1 MKKKLQKFGIIL
13 GIMSIFGN
21 NKKHNDKFLKE
32 FRNRIMMKILS
43 IIPTSLDSSV
53 LAGGGLNFQPHL
65 FIVACH
71 YTIFVPCK
79 ALLLLLLLSLGPCH
93 IQPSTYTNATTP

>member
-43 IIPTSLDSSV
+43 IIPTSLINGDKFHEANTHAITSTN
-53 LAGGGLNFQPHL
+53 GLCQERWH
-65 FIVACH
+65 
-71 YTIFVPCK
+71 
-79 ALLLLLLLSLGPCH
+79 
-93 IQPSTYTNATTP
+93 ATLCA

>member
-1 MKKKLQKFGIIL
+1 MEKKLQKSGLIL

-43 IIPTSLDSSV
+43 IIPTSLDE
-53 LAGGGLNFQPHL
+53 GL
-65 FIVACH
+65 
-71 YTIFVPCK
+71 K
-79 ALLLLLLLSLGPCH
+79 ALGNLLYVCSVRVVLRQEFGF
-93 IQPSTYTNATTP
+93 